1 MGETMQY
8 PKTPAEFIENYSFKD
23 VAQVYTNGSKLVPVF
38 RVEQMLE
45 HYFNLVEVLVMNDD
59 LISLESNAKNID
71 KVRVSRAEIVVHGT
85 KEKPYYEI
93 EYFDLSDNEMHIG
106 YSSYKLDIVFEY
118 LEKYFD
124 IVDEKG
130 GLN

>member
-45 HYFNLVEVLVMNDD
+45 HYFN
-59 LISLESNAKNID
+59 NASD
-71 KVRVSRAEIVVHGT
+71 KQIKKRPIWKHGSSIIHKDYVDGHGETTEEKWADWTCPNCGWFVGEQYIPRRHNQQKCNYCSRCGQAIQW
-85 KEKPYYEI
+85 
-93 EYFDLSDNEMHIG
+93 D
-106 YSSYKLDIVFEY
+106 
-118 LEKYFD
+118 
-124 IVDEKG
+124 